1 MKGVDHDRL
10 IANWFRYTCFG
21 PKSYDGMAHINCD
34 GCKSNG
40 NNKSAHEDGWR
51 NYVSWVCD
59 TCNSVGTWIYGRRS
73 QDGTAILSI
82 GAAVVVLGGS
92 SIIRAYG
99 HGYEK
104 MVWNGALIAV
114 GIGVAIF
121 MSYFIVIYLHN
132 RR

>member
-1 MKGVDHDRL
+1 MTGLLLTGLGILVL
-10 IANWFRYTCFG
+10 GLNL
-21 PKSYDGMAHINCD
+21 MMV
-34 GCKSNG
+34 
-40 NNKSAHEDGWR
+40 WR
-51 NYVSWVCD
+51 TLTVTAASP
-59 TCNSVGTWIYGRRS
+59 TETISQLTRMGGGIMLAGFAILAIGVGTWIYGRRS

-121 MSYFIVIYLHN
+121 LAYFIVIYLHN